1 MCYIN
6 ECLYFEMVLYMY
18 CIFVMILLRYIY
30 IIGKFYFFVFFFRLE
45 FVLIEIKWKDV
56 FYWVDLMKIGWI

>member
-1 MCYIN
+1 MFIFWN
-6 ECLYFEMVLYMY
+6 GIVLYVLY
-18 CIFVMILLRYIY
+18 ICNDFIKIYLYYGEILFFCI
-30 IIGKFYFFVFFFRLE
+30 FFRLE